1 MLLPIKWEIDNL
13 LIVIEINKNEL
24 KKWANSFYDN
34 VGNLVKSQMF
44 LIGMSKQ
51 DELGDMISKLLKWLM
66 KKQKEKEE
74 IIKLVDKFQRLNQ
87 QIFKLKYIEDM
98 KLEATAED
106 SNQ

>member
-1 MLLPIKWEIDNL
+1 
-13 LIVIEINKNEL
+13 
-24 KKWANSFYDN
+24 
-34 VGNLVKSQMF
+34 
-44 LIGMSKQ
+44 
-51 DELGDMISKLLKWLM
+51 M